1 MEELDVSE
9 YARESIV
16 GCNMDVQWMFMLYNA
31 TWCAIWIHLDPFGL
45 VLEQVKSFE
54 IGATASPQDVNELAK
69 YGISLSA
76 VHDAFRWLCT
86 VNTQSLPRAITPNT
100 IADVVGCHLLMARFV
115 FVFLLSTLHPIVIQ
129 HISGGSIFVYQRK
142 FSCRTPKWPTFIL
155 FSCHLLCH
163 TERWIWGWLINTS
176 EDDKEPEHWANV
188 APVDLPHSSQMVVV
202 HQCGN
207 SGMSRSLLTIIVSL
221 VLLFASND
229 AWAHRHFRKN

>member
-1 MEELDVSE
+1 MFLNMRGKALYVVIWMFNGCSCCIMLLDVPFGS
-9 YARESIV
+9 
-16 GCNMDVQWMFMLYNA
+16 
-31 TWCAIWIHLDPFGL
+31 IWIHLAWC
-45 VLEQVKSFE
+45 FE

-129 HISGGSIFVYQRK
+129 CISGGIITCSIFVYQRK

-188 APVDLPHSSQMVVV
+188 APIDLPHSSQMVVV

-229 AWAHRHFRKN
+229 AWAHRHFCKN